1 MSNDT
6 IACMITSLRNAN
18 MKKAITVQLP
28 ATNISRRIG
37 KILLREGF
45 INNLREHKDQ
55 NKNFLTLTL
64 KYRGRRKEPYITSL
78 RVISKP
84 GLKIYSGHREIP
96 KVLGGMGI
104 VILSTPFGIMT
115 DREARE
121 NQVGGEVLCYIW

>member
-104 VILSTPFGIMT
+104 VILSTSFGIMT

-121 NQVGGEVLCYIW
+121 KQVGGEVLCYIW

>member
-28 ATNISRRIG
+28 ATNINRHIS

-45 INNLREHKDQ
+45 INNLRENKDH

-78 RVISKP
+78 KVISKP

-104 VILSTPFGIMT
+104 VILSTPLGIMT

-121 NQVGGEVLCYIW
+121 KQVGGEVLCYIW

>member
-55 NKNFLTLTL
+55 NNNFLTLTL

-121 NQVGGEVLCYIW
+121 KQVGGEVLCYIW